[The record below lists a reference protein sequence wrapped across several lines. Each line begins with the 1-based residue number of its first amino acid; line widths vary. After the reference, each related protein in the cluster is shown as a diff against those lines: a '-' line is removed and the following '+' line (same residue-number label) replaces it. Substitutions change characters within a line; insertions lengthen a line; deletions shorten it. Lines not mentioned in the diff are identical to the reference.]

1 MGLRVFMNERRW
13 VQHEGLF
20 KSASRA
26 DAPKTEKSGQFAK
39 PSRVVYPDFCTDR
52 SRGADGVSVIRGR
65 KVFTVVSLF
74 VCLLFF
80 KRGVNGWIYC
90 RPFLHAVTPPTSKEK
105 MMYESR
111 MLYYSSFF

>member
-1 MGLRVFMNERRW
+1 MGLRVFMNERW
-13 VQHEGLF
+13 WFQHEGLF

-26 DAPKTEKSGQFAK
+26 ADAPETEKSGQFAK

-80 KRGVNGWIYC
+80 
-90 RPFLHAVTPPTSKEK
+90 
-105 MMYESR
+105 
-111 MLYYSSFF
+111 